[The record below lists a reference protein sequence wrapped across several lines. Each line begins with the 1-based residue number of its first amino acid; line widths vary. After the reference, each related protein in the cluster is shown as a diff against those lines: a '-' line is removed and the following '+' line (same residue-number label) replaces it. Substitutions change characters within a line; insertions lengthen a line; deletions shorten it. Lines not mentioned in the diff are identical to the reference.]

1 MSDLELL
8 SPYVRTYLGQPR
20 RQRHSAGD
28 IGLGARDADLGRV
41 VEVSEAVEDGAGPV
55 LGALG
60 AAAAEL

>member
-1 MSDLELL
+1 M
-8 SPYVRTYLGQPR
+8 RTYLGQPR